1 MACRHGALVALIGLF
16 RLRGFDMLLAGIPR
30 SFAALLGALL
40 LTGSAAVSAL
50 DAGTP
55 APAFRLQDQNGD
67 WHALEDYR
75 GQWVAMYFYPKDD
88 TPGCTREA
96 CAFRDDIF
104 KFKKMG
110 VKILGVSLDDVESH
124 QEFAE
129 KYSLPF
135 TLLSDA
141 DGKTAGE
148 YGVLRNYGAASMASR
163 QTFLI
168 DPEGRIARH
177 YPKVNPDAHSVQVL
191 TDLASLMAA
200 AD

>member
-1 MACRHGALVALIGLF
+1 VPDHRFVSVTLPSE
-16 RLRGFDMLLAGIPR
+16 GFDMEIAVLSRRLVAVLGSLVLFAGT
-30 SFAALLGALL
+30 AGALEN
-40 LTGSAAVSAL
+40 GA
-50 DAGTP
+50 P

-67 WHALEDYR
+67 WHALEDYH
-75 GQWVAMYFYPKDD
+75 GQWVALYFYPKDD
-88 TPGCTREA
+88 TPGCTTEA

-110 VKILGVSLDDVESH
+110 VKILGVSLDDVQSH

-141 DGKTAGE
+141 DADTARA
-148 YGVLRNYGAASMASR
+148 YGVLRSYGLMKVASR

-168 DPEGRIARH
+168 DPAGRVARH
-177 YPKVNPDAHSVQVL
+177 YDKVDPDRHSAQVL
-191 TDLASLMAA
+191 TDLESLMASR
-200 AD
+200 